1 MTEAINTIYQKL
13 IDECKRSTAR
23 NQLATLKGAL
33 DSQVKS
39 GRDDF
44 TISSLARIMEPDG
57 GPKESTLRN
66 KSGERYRVLIAAY
79 KANHK
84 NHSPKKKH
92 SKTPD
97 WVDRIEAL
105 DIRWLVKDLIAS
117 EKALRAENNA
127 LRSIKK
133 LNIDMTTISDA
144 PLHKKALPD
153 LNEMEVDTLRHFI
166 SPEHLRTVGLGFDDK
181 GRLINKK
188 TNELLSGRHFRSVAE
203 KVLAVNSV

>member
-1 MTEAINTIYQKL
+1 MTEIINTIYQQL
-13 IDECKRSTAR
+13 IDQCKRSTAR
-23 NQLATLKGAL
+23 NQLAVLKGAL

-44 TISSLARIMEPDG
+44 TISSLARIMKPDG

-84 NHSPKKKH
+84 NHS
-92 SKTPD
+92 SKRKYSKAPD

-133 LNIDMTTISDA
+133 LNIDMTTITDA
-144 PLHKKALPD
+144 PLHKKLPPN
-153 LNEMEVDTLRHFI
+153 LNEMEVDTLKTFI
-166 SPEHLRTVGLGFDDK
+166 SPEHLRTVGLGFDEK
-181 GRLINKK
+181 GSLINTK
-188 TNELLSGRHFRSVAE
+188 TNERLSGRKLRSVAE
-203 KVLAVNSV
+203 KVLTVNSS